1 MKEKKYTLYILLGLL
16 YPAVKVIYYIYG
28 FVYLRGIM
36 YGVIAGILTIMA
48 GILAFKE
55 YKGENKPIGHR
66 LAVLLPLLII
76 PLTPL
81 TMIVHLGAE
90 ALQIEKISVFVI
102 FEGIAIAQLVLGIL
116 MFRGLIFK
124 RGTDE
129 LAMPGIGFAIMRTVL
144 TVRNIFRK
152 PEKILRDVGIKK
164 GQTVLDYGC
173 GIGNFCTPLS
183 EMVGDRGMVY
193 ALDVHPLAIKAIERE
208 IEKKKIS
215 NIRPILSNMDT
226 GLSDESVDV
235 ILLYDVFQMITDKE
249 KLLKELHRVLKPDGI
264 LSATAEHLDVD
275 EFMSVLTK
283 EDLFTLVEQKGE
295 IFTFR
300 RD

>member
-1 MKEKKYTLYILLGLL
+1 
-16 YPAVKVIYYIYG
+16 
-28 FVYLRGIM
+28 
-36 YGVIAGILTIMA
+36 
-48 GILAFKE
+48 
-55 YKGENKPIGHR
+55 
-66 LAVLLPLLII
+66 
-76 PLTPL
+76 
-81 TMIVHLGAE
+81 
-90 ALQIEKISVFVI
+90 VI

-129 LAMPGIGFAIMRTVL
+129 LAMPGIGFTIMRTVL
-144 TVRNIFRK
+144 RVRNIFGK

-173 GIGNFCTPLS
+173 GIGSFCIPLS
-183 EMVGDRGMVY
+183 EMVGGDGVVY

-208 IEKKKIS
+208 IEKKGIS

-235 ILLYDVFQMITDKE
+235 ILLYDVLQMIPEKE

-264 LSATAEHLDVD
+264 LFATAKYLDVD

-283 EDLFTLVEQKGE
+283 ADLFTLVERKGE

-300 RD
+300 RS